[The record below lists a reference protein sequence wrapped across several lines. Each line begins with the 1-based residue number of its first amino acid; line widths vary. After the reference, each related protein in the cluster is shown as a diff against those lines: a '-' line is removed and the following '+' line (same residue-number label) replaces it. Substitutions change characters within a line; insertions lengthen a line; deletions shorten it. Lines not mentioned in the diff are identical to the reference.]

1 MNHTEFTSL
10 LRQNNFGGAYLFH
23 GDEEFVK
30 DGVLRTLLQ
39 SLDEG
44 TRQLNAQTFEEAD
57 FNTVRAACETL
68 PFFAERRVV
77 ICRSLPVEEAA
88 KQFAEYV
95 SCVPASTTLIFF
107 ARGKAADNLTIV
119 KALKGA
125 GREVLFA
132 ALSPDEAVKWL
143 MQRAKK
149 LNSPISDKNAHY
161 LVSLTGTDMA
171 VLAGEFEKAAGFAGE
186 GNEVT
191 RAAID
196 AVVTPSLESDTFRII
211 NLLAD
216 GRKEEGFA
224 ALKRLL
230 ESGSSAMGLA
240 TLFGR
245 RMQTVLKARMLI
257 DRGLKRADAAK
268 ALALPPAAAQRNY
281 EFAAR
286 FPYAKIA
293 YIAKAFSDVGFLNNS
308 GAMRDTQALELAF
321 FQYFIQS

>member
-1 MNHTEFTSL
+1 MNHTEFTTL

-39 SLDEG
+39 SFDEG

-77 ICRSLPVEEAA
+77 ICRALPVEDAA

-95 SCVPASTTLIFF
+95 FSVPDSTTLIFF
-107 ARGKAADNLTIV
+107 VRGKAADNLTIV
-119 KALKGA
+119 KALKA
-125 GREVLFA
+125 VGREVLFA
-132 ALSPDEAVKWL
+132 ALVPDEAVKWL
-143 MQRAKK
+143 AQRGKR
-149 LNSPISDKNAHY
+149 LGSPISEKNAHY
-161 LVSLTGTDMA
+161 LVNLTGTDMT

-240 TLFGR
+240 TLFSR

-268 ALALPPAAAQRNY
+268 ALALPPASAQRNY
-281 EFAAR
+281 DFASR

-293 YIAKAFSDVGFLNNS
+293 HIAKAFSDVGFLNNS

-321 FQYFIQS
+321 FQYFVQ

>member
-1 MNHTEFTSL
+1 M
-10 LRQNNFGGAYLFH
+10 FH

-30 DGVLRTLLQ
+30 DGVLRTLFQ

-77 ICRSLPVEEAA
+77 ICRALPVEDAA

-95 SCVPASTTLIFF
+95 SSVPGSTTLIFF
-107 ARGKAADNLTIV
+107 VRGKAADNLTIV
-119 KALKGA
+119 KALKA
-125 GREVLFA
+125 VGREVLFA
-132 ALSPDEAVKWL
+132 ALNPDEAVKWL
-143 MQRAKK
+143 AQRGKK
-149 LNSPISDKNAHY
+149 LGSPISEKDARY
-161 LVSLTGTDMA
+161 LVSLTGTDMT

-186 GNEVT
+186 GSEVT

-240 TLFGR
+240 TLFSR
-245 RMQTVLKARMLI
+245 RMQTVLKARTLI
-257 DRGLKRADAAK
+257 VRGLKRADAAK
-268 ALALPPAAAQRNY
+268 ALALPPASAQRNY
-281 EFAAR
+281 DFAAR
-286 FPYAKIA
+286 LPYAKIA
-293 YIAKAFSDVGFLNNS
+293 HIAKAFSDVGFLNNS

-321 FQYFIQS
+321 FQYFVQ

>member
-1 MNHTEFTSL
+1 MNHTEFTTL
-10 LRQNNFGGAYLFH
+10 LRQQSFGGAYLFH

-77 ICRSLPVEEAA
+77 ICRALPVEEAA

-95 SCVPASTTLIFF
+95 SSVPDSTTLIFF
-107 ARGKAADNLTIV
+107 VRGKAADNLTIV
-119 KALKGA
+119 KALKSA

-132 ALSPDEAVKWL
+132 ALNPDEAVKWL
-143 MQRAKK
+143 TQRGKK
-149 LNSPISDKNAHY
+149 LNSSISEKNAHY
-161 LVSLTGTDMA
+161 LVSLTGTDMT

-186 GNEVT
+186 GSEVT

-240 TLFGR
+240 TLFSR

-257 DRGLKRADAAK
+257 DRGLKRTDAAK
-268 ALALPPAAAQRNY
+268 ALALPPASAQRNY
-281 EFAAR
+281 DFAAR
-286 FPYAKIA
+286 LPYAKIA
-293 YIAKAFSDVGFLNNS
+293 HIAKAFSDVGFLNNS
-308 GAMRDTQALELAF
+308 GTMRDTQALELAF
-321 FQYFIQS
+321 FQYFVQ

>member
-1 MNHTEFTSL
+1 MNHTEFTTL

-30 DGVLRTLLQ
+30 DGVLRTLFQ

-77 ICRSLPVEEAA
+77 ICRALPVEDAA

-95 SCVPASTTLIFF
+95 SSVPGSTTLIFF
-107 ARGKAADNLTIV
+107 VRGKAADNLTIV
-119 KALKGA
+119 KALKNA

-132 ALSPDEAVKWL
+132 ALIPDEAVKWL
-143 MQRAKK
+143 MQRGKK
-149 LNSPISDKNAHY
+149 LGSPISEKDARY
-161 LVSLTGTDMA
+161 LVSLTGTDMT

-240 TLFGR
+240 TLFSR
-245 RMQTVLKARMLI
+245 RMQTILKARMLI
-257 DRGLKRADAAK
+257 DRGAKRADAAK
-268 ALALPPAAAQRNY
+268 ALALPPASAQRNY
-281 EFAAR
+281 DFASR

-293 YIAKAFSDVGFLNNS
+293 HIAKAFSDVGFLNNS

-321 FQYFIQS
+321 FQYFVQ